1 MRLVLPP
8 RGANAGLKRYKGEG
22 IYRSIGRKNTS
33 LRKITK
39 EEADAIALRK
49 KSAGKGIDDS
59 TNTRDNDDFV
69 DFSSSDESVKVDE
82 DSAMESISNSAEEE
96 PVNDDKESNIDDKE
110 EVDNKN
116 EENAVNDLNLK
127 RKFDEEGQEAGVKHK
142 YTPSLVDFI
151 INKPTKLQ
159 RFDSS
164 MSDLQEND
172 IHSITNS
179 NDPDSH
185 KDERFSEQSTN
196 HQLTLIRPTEGKKWP
211 QKKCVYCRRKYG
223 LRNDTRFICMQ
234 CNVALCKEPCFADY
248 HYHATSLG
256 MSPKAAT

>member
-33 LRKITK
+33 LRKVTK

-69 DFSSSDESVKVDE
+69 DSPNSDESVKVDE

-116 EENAVNDLNLK
+116 EENAVNDLK

-142 YTPSLVDFI
+142 YPPSLVDFI

-223 LRNDTRFICMQ
+223 LRNDTKFICMQ
-234 CNVALCKEPCFADY
+234 CNVALCKEPCFADF
-248 HYHATSLG
+248 HYHGTSLG
-256 MSPKAAT
+256 MSSKAAT